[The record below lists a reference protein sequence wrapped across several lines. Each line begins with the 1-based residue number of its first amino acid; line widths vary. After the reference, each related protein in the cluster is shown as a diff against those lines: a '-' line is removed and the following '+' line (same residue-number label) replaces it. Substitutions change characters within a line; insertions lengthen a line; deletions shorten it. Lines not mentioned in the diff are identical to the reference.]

1 MFETLSPRQKEVAI
15 ELLRGNTLQEI
26 AEGLGISPFTVR
38 VHKDTVYLKLDV
50 HSRSQLLKLALHEDV
65 LRFTNKRN
73 MITQL

>member
-50 HSRSQLLKLALHEDV
+50 HSRTQLFKKAIDEGLLK
-65 LRFTNKRN
+65 FTPKYDKGK
-73 MITQL
+73 